1 MEKLDTRMTKFWS
14 RAIVFRADATI
25 SLNLF
30 PPLESGD
37 NNASHH
43 IIVLLSYCVVYM
55 K

>member
-1 MEKLDTRMTKFWS
+1 MEKLDTRKTEFWG

-37 NNASHH
+37 NNAFHH
-43 IIVLLSYCVVYM
+43 NFVPLSYYVVYM